1 MRAALT
7 LCLVAATSFAC
18 ASSRPPQPANVVP
31 SSAAPSPVPAPAPS
45 PAPPLITPRV
55 ANDERTVRDVNA
67 RLARAN
73 QLVAQIDPSKLSS
86 DQQEMLSGLRDFISK
101 ANEALQAHDVPR
113 AQMLADKASRLADDL
128 TVTLKKTR

>member
-1 MRAALT
+1 MRAALA
-7 LCLVAATSFAC
+7 LCLIAVISSAC
-18 ASSRPPQPANVVP
+18 ASSRPPQTTNVVP
-31 SSAAPSPVPAPAPS
+31 SSPAPSTVAPPAPS
-45 PAPPLITPRV
+45 PPRPLITPQV
-55 ANDERTVRDVNA
+55 ANDEQAVRDVNA

-73 QLVAQIDPSKLSS
+73 QLVAQIDATKLNS

-128 TVTLKKTR
+128 TLAVKKSR

>member
-1 MRAALT
+1 MRAALA
-7 LCLVAATSFAC
+7 LCLMAAIASAC
-18 ASSRPPQPANVVP
+18 ASSQPPQTANVVP
-31 SSAAPSPVPAPAPS
+31 STPAASPVPPPAPS
-45 PAPPLITPRV
+45 PPPPLITPRV
-55 ANDERTVRDVNA
+55 ANDEQAVRKISA

-73 QLVAQIDPSKLSS
+73 ELVAHIDATKLSS

-128 TVTLKKTR
+128 AVALKKSP

>member
-1 MRAALT
+1 MRAAFA
-7 LCLVAATSFAC
+7 LCLMAAIASAC
-18 ASSRPPQPANVVP
+18 ASSQPPRTANVVP
-31 SSAAPSPVPAPAPS
+31 STPAPSPVPPPAPAP
-45 PAPPLITPRV
+45 PPPLITPRV
-55 ANDERTVRDVNA
+55 ANDEQAVRKINA

-73 QLVAQIDPSKLSS
+73 ELVAHIDATKLSS

-128 TVTLKKTR
+128 AVALKKSP

>member
-1 MRAALT
+1 MRAALA

-18 ASSRPPQPANVVP
+18 ASSRPPQRANVVP
-31 SSAAPSPVPAPAPS
+31 SSAAPSPAPS

-55 ANDERTVRDVNA
+55 ANDERTVHDVNA

-101 ANEALQAHDVPR
+101 ANEALQAHDIPR